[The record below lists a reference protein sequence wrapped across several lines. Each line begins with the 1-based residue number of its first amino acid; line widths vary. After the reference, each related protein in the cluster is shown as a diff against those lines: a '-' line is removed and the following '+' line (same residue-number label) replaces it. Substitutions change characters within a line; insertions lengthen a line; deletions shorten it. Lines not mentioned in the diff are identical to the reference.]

1 MYAYLIYQLCI
12 KVPQKSSSV
21 LGIQLSKEKLM
32 VGLAFS
38 SKTPWSVSE
47 ALRASSDYNKP
58 QRHHQRVGRSCKTRW
73 GPWLKR
79 PTRRCW
85 RCRGLSE
92 GPALCFNLLVS
103 GLSDSS
109 ALRWLHFKSLSYN
122 MCFLIS
128 CLWLFTLCHSCS
140 SPYIFS
146 LWWQE
151 FSVLPG
157 LVCEYF
163 LVASWLHSR
172 LPTLHTFISL
182 WYASTLL
189 QQPDM
194 LILTALTPKTYP
206 SLSSNLEIPK
216 LKITLS

>member
-1 MYAYLIYQLCI
+1 MLIMSISVSVGNRKVSQACCLFLPQSYRPCVILFCIIIFWLNVMYAYLIYQLCI
-12 KVPQKSSSV
+12 KVQKKSSSV
-21 LGIQLSKEKLM
+21 LGIELSKEKLM

-47 ALRASSDYNKP
+47 ALRASRDYNKP

-79 PTRRCW
+79 PTRCCW
-85 RCRGLSE
+85 RCRGPSE

-128 CLWLFTLCHSCS
+128 CLWLFTFVSFLQFAFHL
-140 SPYIFS
+140 FS
-146 LWWQE
+146 L
-151 FSVLPG
+151 
-157 LVCEYF
+157 
-163 LVASWLHSR
+163 VAG
-172 LPTLHTFISL
+172 I
-182 WYASTLL
+182 
-189 QQPDM
+189 
-194 LILTALTPKTYP
+194 
-206 SLSSNLEIPK
+206 
-216 LKITLS
+216 

>member
-103 GLSDSS
+103 GLSDRHRLIGFEMAS
-109 ALRWLHFKSLSYN
+109 LQKSLLQYVFPHFMPVTFHFCVIPAVRLTS
-122 MCFLIS
+122 FLFGGRNLAS
-128 CLWLFTLCHSCS
+128 C
-140 SPYIFS
+140 
-146 LWWQE
+146 Q
-151 FSVLPG
+151 G
-157 LVCEYF
+157 
-163 LVASWLHSR
+163 
-172 LPTLHTFISL
+172 
-182 WYASTLL
+182 WYASIFWWHHDYTVILYIHLYPCDMPALFYNSQICWFWRISL
-189 QQPDM
+189 QR
-194 LILTALTPKTYP
+194 LIRA
-206 SLSSNLEIPK
+206 
-216 LKITLS
+216 